1 MKILLPPSEGKTS
14 PADTATSLALDTL
27 LFTELAADRELVLS
41 ALAEVSASAD
51 ALTRL
56 KVGKSLQ
63 EAVAANLDLRTA
75 PVAPAHSV
83 YTGVLFQGLDY
94 PGLSADERAWANENV
109 LVSSGL
115 FGLVRLADRIP
126 AYRLSMD
133 VNLGVH
139 QGCRIGGLGAY
150 WKKRLTPRF
159 AEFAAGEVVVDCRST
174 SYLKSM
180 ATDPQLSVHV
190 DVFNTVGG
198 QLKKISHHA
207 KHYRGILAGRLV
219 KNAAAGTELSSL
231 EQLVCVVRELFADYQ
246 VELFPGPKANAPAT
260 LALILPEE

>member
-1 MKILLPPSEGKTS
+1 MVF
-14 PADTATSLALDTL
+14 ADLAP
-27 LFTELAADRELVLS
+27 ERELVLD
-41 ALAEVSASAD
+41 ALAEVSASPD
-51 ALTRL
+51 ALSRL

-63 EAVAANLDLRTA
+63 EAVAANISLTEA
-75 PVAPAHSV
+75 PVAEAHRV

-94 PGLSADERAWANENV
+94 PGLDAAERAWADEHV

-139 QGCRIGGLGAY
+139 DGNRIGGLGVY

-159 AEFAAGEVVVDCRST
+159 AELAAGEVVVDCRST

-180 ATDPQLSVHV
+180 TTDPQLSVHV

-207 KHYRGILAGRLV
+207 KHYRGILAGQLV
-219 KNAAAGTELSSL
+219 KRAAAGAVIDDVA
-231 EQLVCVVRELFADYQ
+231 QLVDVVRELFPDYR
-246 VELFPGPKANAPAT
+246 VELFPSAKANAPAT
-260 LALILPEE
+260 LALILPEA

>member
-1 MKILLPPSEGKTS
+1 MDLKALVFPDVLPE
-14 PADTATSLALDTL
+14 
-27 LFTELAADRELVLS
+27 RELVLA

-56 KVGKSLQ
+56 KVGSSLQ
-63 EAVAANLDLRTA
+63 AAVAMNIELAGA
-75 PVAPAHSV
+75 PVAPAHQV

-94 PGLSADERAWANENV
+94 EGLSPQEQDWADQNV

-115 FGLVRLADRIP
+115 FGLVRLSDCIP

-139 QGCRIGGLGAY
+139 HGTKIGGLASF
-150 WKKRLTPRF
+150 WKKHLTPRF
-159 AEFAAGEVVVDCRST
+159 ADKAVAEVVVDCRST
-174 SYLKSM
+174 SYVKSM
-180 ATDPQLSVHV
+180 ATDPKVSVQV

-207 KHYRGILAGRLV
+207 KHYRGIVANRLI
-219 KNAAAGTELSSL
+219 KRAAAGAQVKDLK
-231 EQLVCVVRELFADYQ
+231 QLLGLVQEEFPDYQ
-246 VELFPGPKANAPAT
+246 VELLLSGKRNTPTT
-260 LALILPEE
+260 LALILPEA